1 MDHHVRPTNG
11 IIISISG
18 DSNILRY
25 KCNRTFT
32 KNWTHTEGNIF
43 HSPLQWLYTRN
54 LWSGWWG
61 LPENWPLYR
70 KKNITQSIYIYYTK
84 HNNHSLPSLRTGSF
98 LLVGKFGA
106 KRRASGACTQLPKS
120 QLPPT
125 RRTACQLSSFNQSAR
140 AESQNPTANKKWY
153 TLVFACLFSRK
164 NYLWFKSRDTK
175 PRTITAKLRS
185 WEGHVREWHLF
196 RER

>member
-1 MDHHVRPTNG
+1 MGEGEGGAYSRRGAYLKFRPIG
-11 IIISISG
+11 GVLIRG
-18 DSNILRY
+18 R
-25 KCNRTFT
+25 R
-32 KNWTHTEGNIF
+32 GGG
-43 HSPLQWLYTRN
+43 R
-54 LWSGWWG
+54 
-61 LPENWPLYR
+61 
-70 KKNITQSIYIYYTK
+70 
-84 HNNHSLPSLRTGSF
+84 SLLLCPSLRTGSF

-106 KRRASGACTQLPKS
+106 KRRASGACTHLPKS

-140 AESQNPTANKKWY
+140 AESQNPQQSKNDTRE

-185 WEGHVREWHLF
+185 
-196 RER
+196 